1 MHRYKEQ
8 QITERRASLLERIGA
23 AEKEGAMKTVS
34 NDGKLADETAIAA
47 DERAAYYEIAC
58 WEYGYASLCHMAL
71 PADLTSKTVLD
82 IGCRRGK
89 GVFKLSERVGANGR
103 AIGIDWVPSHIDQAV
118 ERADEAAR
126 ETGLP
131 VNNMEFHLAY
141 PEDLMSAGI
150 GNNTVDMAFV
160 NSILH
165 LTFNPAETLSE
176 LHRTLKPGGLLVLE
190 VALANGPRD
199 EAVVE
204 AARELGNS
212 IQAAPYRQDF
222 EALLDKLGFDVEVA
236 EEPHAVEANMGFKH
250 GHTFPTAPSC
260 EDACFE
266 ALVLH
271 AYKR

>member
-1 MHRYKEQ
+1 
-8 QITERRASLLERIGA
+8 
-23 AEKEGAMKTVS
+23 MKTAA
-34 NDGKLADETAIAA
+34 NDGKPAGETAIAT
-47 DERAAYYEIAC
+47 DELAAYYETAC

-71 PADLTSKTVLD
+71 PANLTGKTVLD
-82 IGCRRGK
+82 VGCRRGK
-89 GVFKLSERVGANGR
+89 GVFKLSERVGANGH
-103 AIGIDWVPSHIDQAV
+103 AIGIDWVPDHIGQAV

-131 VNNMEFHLAY
+131 ANNMEFHLAY

-150 GNNTVDMAFV
+150 GNSTVDMAFV

-222 EALLDKLGFDVEVA
+222 EALLDNLGFDVEVA
-236 EEPHAVEANMGFKH
+236 EEPHEVEANMGFKL
-250 GHTFPTAPSC
+250 GHTFPTAPSG
-260 EDACFE
+260 ESVGFE